1 MIGPIARIIL
11 RYVAAALVTYG
22 IVPIEVGAQIAVDPD
37 LIALAGLA
45 LAALVEVGYALA
57 RNRGWAT

>member
-22 IVPIEVGAQIAVDPD
+22 LVPLEVGAQIAVDPD
-37 LIALAGLA
+37 LIAVLGLA
-45 LAALVEVGYALA
+45 LGAMVEIGYALA
-57 RNRGWAT
+57 RRRGWAT

>member
-11 RYVAAALVTYG
+11 RYAAAALVTYG

>member
-22 IVPIEVGAQIAVDPD
+22 LVPLEVGAQIAVDPD
-37 LIALAGLA
+37 LIAVLGLA
-45 LAALVEVGYALA
+45 LGAMVEVGYALA
-57 RNRGWAT
+57 RKRGWAT